1 MNFKKV
7 TKQIGKY
14 FSVGIIGGM
23 INISILLFFTELIH
37 LSYMISAVY
46 SFMSVTLV
54 SFSLDKI
61 WTFKEKIE
69 DHFLKEYFNFFS
81 FSIIALI
88 ANLGM
93 LYFFTEYFRIYY
105 VFSQIIAIG
114 LSGGFNFFLDE
125 NWTFTSKKTRKK

>member
-1 MNFKKV
+1 MSFKKL
-7 TKQIGKY
+7 TKQICKY
-14 FSVGIIGGM
+14 FSVGVIGGM
-23 INISILLFFTELIH
+23 INISILLLFTELIH

-46 SFMSVTLV
+46 AFMSVTLV

-69 DHFLKEYFNFFS
+69 DHFLKEYLNFFS
-81 FSIIALI
+81 FSIVALL
-88 ANLGM
+88 ANLVM
-93 LYFFTEYFRIYY
+93 LYCFTEYIHIYY

-125 NWTFTSKKTRKK
+125 NWTFTSKRTRKK